1 MTEELIITK
10 PDDMHLHLR
19 EGETLKHVVM
29 HTAKQFARAIVMPNL
44 ESPVTTVTMAN
55 RYCQEIK
62 KHIGD
67 SLFNPL
73 MTLYFND
80 SLDSDELKKVR
91 DSDNIIGIKLYPAG
105 VTTNSKDGVSDF
117 KNCLPIF
124 KMMEEFD
131 IPLLI
136 HGEVSDKNV
145 DIFDR

>member
-44 ESPVTTVTMAN
+44 ENPVTTVTMAN

-73 MTLYFND
+73 MTLYFTPDINPI
-80 SLDSDELKKVR
+80 VPPINN
-91 DSDNIIGIKLYPAG
+91 DNIIGIKEATGDLQRADEYR
-105 VTTNSKDGVSDF
+105 S
-117 KNCLPIF
+117 
-124 KMMEEFD
+124 
-131 IPLLI
+131 
-136 HGEVSDKNV
+136 
-145 DIFDR
+145 

>member
-1 MTEELIITK
+1 
-10 PDDMHLHLR
+10 
-19 EGETLKHVVM
+19 
-29 HTAKQFARAIVMPNL
+29 
-44 ESPVTTVTMAN
+44 MAN

-124 KMMEEFD
+124 LPVIGSRKLAHQKIGCF
-131 IPLLI
+131 
-136 HGEVSDKNV
+136 STYY
-145 DIFDR
+145 